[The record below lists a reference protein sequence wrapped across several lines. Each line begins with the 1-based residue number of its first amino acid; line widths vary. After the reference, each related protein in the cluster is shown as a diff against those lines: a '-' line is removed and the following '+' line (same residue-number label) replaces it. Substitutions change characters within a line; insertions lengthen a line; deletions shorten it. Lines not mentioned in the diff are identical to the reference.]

1 MKKVLLGLLALS
13 AVSMAVAP
21 NLGDA
26 ATAGTNV
33 FQTGQEGAIS
43 ITGKITSTIPV
54 VKYVVYAS
62 DDNGTTKE
70 DTLILKDFI
79 VSQDDSTAGFT
90 GTNPKM
96 YVKRVGGTTGAE
108 TYEALEAGDDVKF
121 KLEVDSFYTGVVPV
135 WTGTGGKIMI
145 EPTGLLSKATLEEI
159 IAASG
164 NSTLMVSSAGSI
176 ADSTEAK
183 HYRGKQLIQ
192 FDVIA
197 NGEIETKNLA
207 QFAPASST
215 LDSADLAAVERGF
228 AGGKAISN
236 AKILVKVD

>member
-43 ITGKITSTIPV
+43 ITGKITSEVPV

-62 DDNGTTKE
+62 TDGTANKE
-70 DTLILKDFI
+70 DTLALKDF
-79 VSQDDSTAGFT
+79 VLSQDASKAGFQ
-90 GTNPKM
+90 GTNPKV
-96 YVKRVGGTTGAE
+96 YVKRVGGTAGAE
-108 TYEALEAGDDVKF
+108 TYEDLIAGDDVKF
-121 KLEVDSFYTGVVPV
+121 KVTNPDLPNHPGFNVWAAAGGTLSFGATQMLAKTTLQSIVDTIPGTTIDAHGNIQKDTKIYLAPKLISFVMNTNG
-135 WTGTGGKIMI
+135 II
-145 EPTGLLSKATLEEI
+145 ETVDP
-159 IAASG
+159 
-164 NSTLMVSSAGSI
+164 
-176 ADSTEAK
+176 ADSNFGGPESMNPT
-183 HYRGKQLIQ
+183 
-192 FDVIA
+192 DIA
-197 NGEIETKNLA
+197 T
-207 QFAPASST
+207 
-215 LDSADLAAVERGF
+215 VEVAF